1 MILCLILGDSIAVG
15 IAHHRPD
22 CVAEARVGRA
32 SAAQRIPGVRAG
44 VAVISLGSNDGGA
57 RDATVHH
64 LRKLRRGTPAVR
76 VVWIVP
82 ANPRA
87 AAAVRQ
93 VAAEFGDDTLDLTPG
108 PDGIHPTPAGYRAL
122 ARAVRP

>member
-1 MILCLILGDSIAVG
+1 MIPCMILGDSIAVG
-15 IAHHRPD
+15 IAQHRPD

-32 SAAQRIPGVRAG
+32 SAAQRVPGVPAG
-44 VAVISLGSNDGGA
+44 VTVISLGSNDGGA
-57 RDATVHH
+57 RGATLGH
-64 LRKLRRGTPAVR
+64 LRELRRGTLAVR

-93 VAAEFGDDTLDLTPG
+93 VAAEFYDDTLDLAPG
-108 PDGIHPTPAGYRAL
+108 PDGVHPTPAGYRAL
-122 ARAVRP
+122 AQAVR